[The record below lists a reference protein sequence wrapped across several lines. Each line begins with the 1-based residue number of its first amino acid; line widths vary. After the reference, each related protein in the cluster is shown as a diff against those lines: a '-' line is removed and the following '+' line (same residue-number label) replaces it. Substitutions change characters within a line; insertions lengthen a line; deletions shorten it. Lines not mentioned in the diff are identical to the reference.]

1 MKKIHFCVTQIIRIK
16 RLIETIESDFFAR
29 VISRKVIVR
38 LDDFIDITRRY
49 NNSSVTDNIFKR
61 NLKTKLNELNTEFET
76 RLRLQRHKF
85 SAHVQDLEFGL
96 RVDSWANISYD
107 NIIFFHDKI
116 IEIYELLENQPNY
129 ITINTNDF
137 ILSQKDKNDIQAL
150 VKDKDI
156 ESSPMISTD
165 ILAITRYNNSGMIP
179 GHPIQD
185 KVLTLNSIVIMLDFE
200 IELHGRLEK
209 DIRYQNVLRT
219 LIINDIISFIDNI
232 ITPDYIDDI
241 GLDELLENKD
251 ILNTFLDT
259 FNLNTLIEIRTIRN
273 KLGAHIDRKDSF
285 EYLIGLL
292 ENHNFEN
299 TLLIYKNFLNIF
311 YKICNDVFY
320 LKYLT
325 LPPTK
330 MHGVLEVSQKP
341 EKTFFENSKV
351 EIEFI
356 AKDRNDIE
364 LYKSYLNKLFTL
376 KNDNDYEDIRYFFYN
391 VLAHSEVVETVFFDN
406 KKLELK
412 KAHEFFISQLKS
424 SISTDKKRIILKL
437 LSNCSNGYPEQLVYI
452 LTSTYKINKLTNLT
466 KEYIVHLGDIS
477 HKHSDSAMLMLASF
491 LNSKDINVE
500 YFTMLSLLKIDI
512 KSRGID
518 CFNKKLKIVENE
530 YSRIIKERI
539 NSYSPFFKVFISML
553 LSSEMIF
560 NPMLGN
566 YQKFFQ
572 ELYFDYFEGVIFENI
587 NLLGVNFTDDEIRIF
602 QEAKAGNHL
611 SNIFLLIAEKIEDEK
626 AELFYQAIANN
637 LLRLNFTHLPF
648 IEHLAYAKYKVGQL
662 NEAVK
667 IYKRLVDQNPDVV
680 EYRIQLLNY
689 YLEQEN
695 LEALNNELKY
705 LENTFKLTDE
715 QKIKIIDIK
724 QVIKG
729 VK

>member
-16 RLIETIESDFFAR
+16 KLIETIESDFFAR

-38 LDDFIDITRRY
+38 IDDFIDITRRY
-49 NNSSVTDNIFKR
+49 NNSSVTNGILKR

-107 NIIFFHDKI
+107 NIIYFHDKI
-116 IEIYELLENQPNY
+116 IETYELLENQPDY

-137 ILSQKDKNDIQAL
+137 ILSQKEKNDIQAL

-165 ILAITRYNNSGMIP
+165 ILAITRFNSGAMIP

-185 KVLTLNSIVIMLDFE
+185 KVLTLNSIVIILDFE
-200 IELHGRLEK
+200 IELYKCIENIDYKYLL
-209 DIRYQNVLRT
+209 QT

-232 ITPDYIDDI
+232 ITPDYIDDT
-241 GLDELLENKD
+241 GLDELLED
-251 ILNTFLDT
+251 RVILDKFLGT
-259 FNLNTLIEIRTIRN
+259 FNLDTLIDIRTIRN
-273 KLGAHIDRKDSF
+273 KLGAHVDRTDTF
-285 EYLIGLL
+285 EDLIRLL
-292 ENHNFEN
+292 ENHDFKN
-299 TLLIYKNFLNIF
+299 TLSIYKNFLNIF
-311 YKICNDVFY
+311 YKICNDTFY
-320 LKYLT
+320 LKGLT

-330 MHGVLEVSQKP
+330 MQGVLEVSNKP
-341 EKTFFENSKV
+341 EKTFFENV
-351 EIEFI
+351 QVDTTFI
-356 AKDRNDIE
+356 KKDINDVE
-364 LYKSYLNKLFTL
+364 LYKEYLNKLFIGIS
-376 KNDNDYEDIRYFFYN
+376 NDKYEDIRHYFYDA
-391 VLAHSEVVETVFFDN
+391 LAHSEVFKTVTFDN

-424 SISTDKKRIILKL
+424 SISPDKKRLILKL
-437 LSNCSNGYPEQLVYI
+437 LSDCSNGYPEQLVYI
-452 LTSTYKINKLTNLT
+452 LTSTYNINKLTNLT

-477 HKHSDSAMLMLASF
+477 HKHSNSAMLMLIGF
-491 LNSKDINVE
+491 LNSKDINIE

-518 CFNKKLKIVENE
+518 CVNKKLKIVENE

-539 NSYSPFFKVFISML
+539 NSYNPFFKVFISTL

-566 YQKFFQ
+566 YQKFFKD
-572 ELYFDYFEGVIFENI
+572 LYFDYFEDMIFENI
-587 NLLGVNFTDDEIRIF
+587 NLLGVNITNDEMKILK
-602 QEAKAGNHL
+602 EAKAGNHL
-611 SNIFLLIAEKIEDEK
+611 SNIFLLLAEKFEDDK
-626 AELFYQAIANN
+626 SELFYQAIANN

-662 NEAVK
+662 NEAVEV
-667 IYKRLVDQNPDVV
+667 YKRLVDQNPDVV

-689 YLEQEN
+689 YIEKKDL
-695 LEALNNELKY
+695 LAFDSELKY
-705 LENTFKLTDE
+705 LENTFSLTDE
-715 QKIKIIDIK
+715 QLKVLNQIKEISANE
-724 QVIKG
+724 
-729 VK
+729 